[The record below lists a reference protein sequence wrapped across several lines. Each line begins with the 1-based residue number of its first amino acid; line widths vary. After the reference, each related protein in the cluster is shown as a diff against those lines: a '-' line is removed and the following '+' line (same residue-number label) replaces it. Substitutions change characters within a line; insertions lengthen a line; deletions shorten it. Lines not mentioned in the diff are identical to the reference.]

1 MTVFDNFKTK
11 NIDELA
17 EWLNEYGMQDF
28 APWDNWFDSEYCC
41 RCEAVE
47 VHDADYHLCHD
58 YGWCEIN
65 GKCIFFQDMDE
76 TPWGKQIVKMWLE
89 SEV

>member
-17 EWLNEYGMQDF
+17 EWLSEYGMQDF
-28 APWDNWFDSEYCC
+28 APWDNWFDSEYCSKC
-41 RCEAVE
+41 DTIIKTDGIYKTEYTWCEAN
-47 VHDADYHLCHD
+47 C
-58 YGWCEIN
+58 N
-65 GKCIFFQDMDE
+65 KCRFFQDMNE
-76 TPWGKQIVKMWLE
+76 VPWGKQIVKMWLE